1 MLKNE
6 PLVVSLESKK
16 RVSTPNTLPMSHRH
30 LARSI
35 VMQSLYQWDF
45 REKPTAAMPAI
56 IAEQMGEFGIGLEKE
71 ASFVEHT
78 INGVLTHLKEIDKK
92 IEEHAPNWSLEQMA
106 IVDRNILRIGV
117 YELYFNDDIPAKV
130 AINEAIEIAK
140 SYGGQ
145 SSGKF
150 VNGILGAMYK
160 EFEAQEV
167 KQVPTE

>member
-1 MLKNE
+1 
-6 PLVVSLESKK
+6 
-16 RVSTPNTLPMSHRH
+16 
-30 LARSI
+30 
-35 VMQSLYQWDF
+35 MQSLYQWDF
-45 REKPTAAMPAI
+45 KGKPTAAMPAI
-56 IAEQMGEFGIGLEKE
+56 VAEQMEEFGVGLEKE
-71 ASFVEHT
+71 NQFVEHT
-78 INGVLTHLKEIDKK
+78 VEGVLTHLTDIDKK
-92 IEEHAPNWSLEQMA
+92 IEEHAPNWTLDQMA

-160 EFEAQEV
+160 EVEAQ
-167 KQVPTE
+167 QTEPATP